1 MKKEYY
7 DVNEWDY
14 IVGID
19 IANTDAL
26 YDDISNFKVLKNRY
40 YIKESPE
47 DRAKRLS
54 MIRED
59 KIQALLN
66 NTEFVWKKEYDE
78 PQHNFN
84 KYYDTINIISDYTD
98 LIKIKI

>member
-78 PQHNFN
+78 PPHIFN
-84 KYYDTINIISDYTD
+84 KYYDTINISDYTD